1 MFAQNACAPVA
12 PHQSSSPT
20 VSEPKVVHLMLVRT
34 PRLTPRGLA
43 WVQRSQQG
51 EFDGLQLQRLIRME
65 KLSLG

>member
-1 MFAQNACAPVA
+1 MFVQNACAPVA
-12 PHQSSSPT
+12 PLPSVPP
-20 VSEPKVVHLMLVRT
+20 SEQRVVHLMLVRT

-43 WVQRSQQG
+43 WLQRSHNG